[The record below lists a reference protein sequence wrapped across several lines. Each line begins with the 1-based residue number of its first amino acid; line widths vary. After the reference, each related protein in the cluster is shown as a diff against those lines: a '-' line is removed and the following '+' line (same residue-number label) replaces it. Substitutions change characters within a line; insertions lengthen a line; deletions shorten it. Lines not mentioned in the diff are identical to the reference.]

1 MGIKVST
8 GRGTRLKHST
18 GYEWEDLAKAKKKYP
33 RRIQYSTGESSQ
45 VLHATGT
52 EMDTRALRN
61 LRGEST
67 EEEEEPTEEELAEEE
82 PAQKARFYDELPA
95 RETRLHSIPE
105 KAGEDTKYLDL
116 YARSCVKKVLGQ
128 RGDTIVGDRGKQRKE
143 GGEAAE
149 NKVPKGKRKTVTLDY

>member
-33 RRIQYSTGESSQ
+33 RKIQYSTGESSQ

-61 LRGEST
+61 LRGESV
-67 EEEEEPTEEELAEEE
+67 EEEEEELAAEE
-82 PAQKARFYDELPA
+82 PAQEARFYDELPA

-105 KAGEDTKYLDL
+105 KAGEDTRYLDL
-116 YARSCVKKVLGQ
+116 YAQSMRKKVLGQ

-143 GGEAAE
+143 SEE
-149 NKVPKGKRKTVTLDY
+149 VSEKKVSKDKFKNVTLDY

>member
-61 LRGEST
+61 LRGESVE
-67 EEEEEPTEEELAEEE
+67 EEEEEPTEEE

-116 YARSCVKKVLGQ
+116 YAQSMRKKVLGQ

-143 GGEAAE
+143 GGEVAE
-149 NKVPKGKRKTVTLDY
+149 NKVSKGKFKAVNLDY

>member
-8 GRGTRLKHST
+8 GRGTRIKHST

-33 RRIQYSTGESSQ
+33 RRMKYSTGESSQ

-61 LRGEST
+61 LRGESS
-67 EEEEEPTEEELAEEE
+67 EEEELADEE
-82 PAQKARFYDELPA
+82 PVDEEPLQEVRLHDEVPA
-95 RETRLHSIPE
+95 REVRLHSIPE

-116 YARSCVKKVLGQ
+116 YAQSMRKKVLAQ
-128 RGDTIVGDRGKQRKE
+128 RDDTIVGK
-143 GGEAAE
+143 
-149 NKVPKGKRKTVTLDY
+149 KGKRKESAEEVEKDVSKEKFKTVTFDY